1 MVGNSAASA
10 SMTALALSDI
20 PSHVNT
26 YERLA
31 VWCIQAMQ
39 SASNGQS
46 VNVQQNQ
53 QQQPRAACNL
63 AVLADDVP
71 NFCLSAYVPCDLGA
85 LNDPAEKTWMAAQA
99 ITTAAPHTNYST
111 N

>member
-1 MVGNSAASA
+1 
-10 SMTALALSDI
+10 MTALALADI
-20 PSHVNT
+20 PSHINS

-53 QQQPRAACNL
+53 QQQPRAAVSL

-71 NFCLSAYVPCDLGA
+71 NFCLSAYIPCDLGA
-85 LNDPAEKTWMAAQA
+85 LNDGNEKTWMAAQA
-99 ITTAAPHTNYST
+99 ITAATPHVNYGS